1 MKAAKFF
8 ERARNGTLRKGDKVN
23 VTYTTGGEV
32 DSVHHEGEGEVLV
45 SLRKPDG
52 GQEIFNSWGMFPK
65 GWRVDFSH
73 HRGGTLA
80 AMEEIDDAFID
91 RVFPDGGWLAALDT
105 PAMIREVVRRLT
117 EEGVL

>member
-1 MKAAKFF
+1 MNAAEFF
-8 ERARNGTLRKGDKVN
+8 ARARNGTLRKGDKVN

-32 DSVHHEGEGEVLV
+32 DSVHHEGEGEILV

-52 GQEIFNSWGMFPK
+52 GREIFNSWVMFPK
-65 GWRVDFSH
+65 GWKVEFSH

-80 AMEEIDDAFID
+80 AMEEIDDATID
-91 RVFPDGGWLAALDT
+91 RLFPDDELVPPDKYE
-105 PAMIREVVRRLT
+105 IVREVVRRLT